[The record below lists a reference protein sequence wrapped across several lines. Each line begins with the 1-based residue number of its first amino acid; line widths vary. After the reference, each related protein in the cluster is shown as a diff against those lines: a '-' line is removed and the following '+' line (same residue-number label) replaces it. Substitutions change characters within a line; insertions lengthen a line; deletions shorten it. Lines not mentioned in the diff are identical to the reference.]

1 VRHLAYQTG
10 VELSSSIQFQSEI
23 EGCFDISNGVTV
35 SIVNCDLA
43 QIGSSP
49 NPTSGTSF
57 VTFTN
62 PREELATL
70 EVYDMSGRLV
80 TTLFNQVT
88 ESDIEY
94 RLEFDGAGLPNGIYI
109 YRLTTESETITDK
122 FMIAR

>member
-1 VRHLAYQTG
+1 
-10 VELSSSIQFQSEI
+10 
-23 EGCFDISNGVTV
+23 
-35 SIVNCDLA
+35 LA